1 MRRVATFYNMSCP
14 PLLEQL
20 AARGY
25 VDFHVQTVKVDL
37 ECAFGPLEAV
47 EPPPLGWLKDLLLV
61 LLAAHFIITSLHRQR
76 SRWGGN

>member
-47 EPPPLGWLKDLLLV
+47 EPPQLGWVKDLLLIV
-61 LLAAHFIITSLHRQR
+61 LAIHFIVSLAQKQR
-76 SRWGGN
+76 SRWGL